1 MVAIR
6 YSHQLEP
13 NNFELSSWCASL
25 NMSPVTFEQIHNAW
39 SYAQEKLDTDY
50 SLMWYGIEMVE
61 VLHGLNMDDDSLV
74 AAMLFSSGKTQC
86 DRLGAIKRRFQ

>member
-74 AAMLFSSGKTQC
+74 AAMLFPLVNTM
-86 DRLGAIKRRFQ
+86 